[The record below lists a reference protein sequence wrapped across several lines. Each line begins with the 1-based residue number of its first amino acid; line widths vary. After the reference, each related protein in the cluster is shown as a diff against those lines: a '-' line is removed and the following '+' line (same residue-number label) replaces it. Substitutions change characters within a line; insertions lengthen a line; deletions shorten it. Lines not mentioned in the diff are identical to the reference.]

1 MDVQLPKWFE
11 VNSTFK
17 YANGWYIGSRTG
29 VNLGPYEDQETAKL
43 RSNEISNKLGNIAS
57 PGERIALVRQL
68 LHDEWETTKPS
79 SKPDFSSAKHETSLR
94 KGEEYKTWSRS
105 VRFFSL
111 EGAWFFSTRE
121 GIEVGPYATRGDAH
135 RDERR
140 LVKLLATT
148 PNPTAAALLIHEFK
162 HRL

>member
-29 VNLGPYEDQETAKL
+29 VNLGPYEDQETAEL
-43 RSNEISNKLGNIAS
+43 RSKEISNKLENTAC

-68 LHDEWETTKPS
+68 LHTEWESSKPS
-79 SKPDFSSAKHETSLR
+79 SKPDFASAKHETSVR
-94 KGEEYKTWSRS
+94 KGEECKTWIRS
-105 VRFFSL
+105 ERFFTVD
-111 EGAWFFSTRE
+111 GAWFFSTRE
-121 GIEVGPYATRGDAH
+121 GIDVGPYTTKVDTRKE
-135 RDERR
+135 ERR

-148 PNPTAAALLIHEFK
+148 PNPTEAVLLIHEFK